1 MQRTH
6 EAGGVPDPPG
16 RHNAEIVTPERPF
29 DDREWLAAHLREE
42 RREADLLGEIR
53 EVIFGAQDGVT
64 SILAVVSTVAGATH
78 ETSTV
83 LIAGIAAALAEVFSM
98 GAGEYMSSKSQ
109 REIYEAQIAKEREEV
124 DARPGESL
132 AEVAFMLEREGLEP
146 QAARRVAAELA
157 RSPEVLLKTM
167 VEKELGL
174 TVEPGAGPL
183 QGALILAGVFAV
195 AALIP
200 IIPYAFLPVTTAIP
214 ISVVVSL
221 VATFAIGAVK
231 SRWTLRSPVVSGL
244 EVVALAAFAGVAGYF
259 FGSILPGLLGVPPP
273 PG

>member
-1 MQRTH
+1 M
-6 EAGGVPDPPG
+6 ADPAPMK
-16 RHNAEIVTPERPF
+16 TPSADRPF
-29 DDREWLAAHLREE
+29 DDRKWLGEHLREE

-78 ETSTV
+78 ETSAV

-124 DARPGESL
+124 EARPGESQ

-146 QAARRVAAELA
+146 QAAHRVAAELA
-157 RSPEVLLKTM
+157 RAPQVLLKTM

-174 TVEPGAGPL
+174 TLEPGASPL

-200 IIPYAFLPVTTAIP
+200 IVPYALLPVTTAIP
-214 ISVVVSL
+214 VSVALSL
-221 VATFAIGAVK
+221 IATFAIGAVK

-259 FGSILPGLLGVPPP
+259 FGSILPGLLGVQAPPA
-273 PG
+273 

>member
-1 MQRTH
+1 M
-6 EAGGVPDPPG
+6 AGPAPLRAPTPD
-16 RHNAEIVTPERPF
+16 RPF
-29 DDREWLAAHLREE
+29 DDPGWLSEHLSEE

-78 ETSTV
+78 LTSAV

-109 REIYEAQIAKEREEV
+109 REIYDAQIAKEREEV
-124 DARPGESL
+124 DARPGESV

-157 RSPEVLLKTM
+157 RAPQVLLKTM

-174 TVEPGAGPL
+174 TIEAGPGAL
-183 QGALILAGVFAV
+183 QGALILSGVFAV

-200 IIPYAFLPVTTAIP
+200 IVPFAVLPVSTALP
-214 ISVVVSL
+214 VSVGLSL
-221 VATFAIGAVK
+221 IATFAIGAAK
-231 SRWTLRSPVVSGL
+231 ARWTLRSPIVSGL
-244 EVVALAAFAGVAGYF
+244 EVVALAAFAGIAGYF
-259 FGSILPGLLGVPPP
+259 FGSILPGLLGVQAS
-273 PG
+273 GL